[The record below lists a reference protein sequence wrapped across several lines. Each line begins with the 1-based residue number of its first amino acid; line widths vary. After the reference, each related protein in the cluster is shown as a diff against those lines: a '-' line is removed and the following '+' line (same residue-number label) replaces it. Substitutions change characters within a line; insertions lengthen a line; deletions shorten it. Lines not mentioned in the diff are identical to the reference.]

1 MVSIDS
7 MRWTLLCSLAV
18 AATGCFSPD
27 VPLDTDGPESGTDGL
42 ETESASGQATDSNS
56 GTGTSNGPG
65 GTMESGDPTTDGE
78 TDPSGDTDP
87 AGDEPPQIESFSVN
101 DSQTPEDVTQS
112 SLVRL
117 SAEVSDDVGV
127 ASVEF
132 FDGEMSVGTATEA
145 PYEVEV
151 LVTSS
156 DSGGHVYTARATDTV
171 DQEATSD
178 EVQLFV
184 DVTGGEVVATNEGL
198 FEGEQAFGV
207 FGGMTA
213 ISSDLVVLAGAVG
226 TDIENPESAVVTL
239 DAQLTQISST
249 TLAATVP
256 SAPVAFEVDRVLLP
270 ATRILGSMATPDGI
284 EVTTSWRYEVLDSS
298 VGELIPAAALQFA
311 GGNDLVGAHATRL
324 ANGGFALATSP
335 TTVSGFEADLDVDIW
350 EHNLG
355 VAAGEGAFV
364 TSSASLPDGSIVL
377 GISSSDGCQ
386 GTVADSCLRKVNSD
400 GTPAWTLGL
409 QSTPQQGGLAWD
421 SQSGVF
427 YSERVDGGL
436 RVVHIDENA
445 DELASRVLTFAN
457 PLSTLGAYAAPDFQG
472 GVVFAFATG
481 QQQNDGVIAGEV
493 GTLMRLDAGL
503 DELWRANGV
512 GPGSRP
518 LATSTHPSGHLYV
531 AGIEPDADGPT
542 VFGVR
547 GDIWVAR
554 ADL

>member
-18 AATGCFSPD
+18 ATTGCFSPD

-184 DVTGGEVVATNEGL
+184 DVTGGEIVDINEGL
-198 FEGEQAFGV
+198 LEGCVTVGQFGGIAVVSDDRFAISATGCDLNSTALLFDSSLEVVSSDVLEGIARPPTTTGDGLVVVPTGALVGGMPVWHYNVFDPQLGNVDAGAGLLFSGVGQAVPAAEVLPSGV
-207 FGGMTA
+207 FVARSATEVAVLEPDFDADIWVDDLGLGGEDGV
-213 ISSDLVVLAGAVG
+213 IG
-226 TDIENPESAVVTL
+226 
-239 DAQLTQISST
+239 ST
-249 TLAATVP
+249 TTDEFGNL
-256 SAPVAFEVDRVLLP
+256 F
-270 ATRILGSMATPDGI
+270 IHLGSDACPGSADNCLLKYDPSGAREWTRGTQSGTFYGGLAPSGDGG
-284 EVTTSWRYEVLDSS
+284 VFDASFTDT
-298 VGELIPAAALQFA
+298 GF
-311 GGNDLVGAHATRL
+311 LVGRRNEDGDEVASQLLT
-324 ANGGFALATSP
+324 FAEDRSTFP
-335 TTVSGFEADLDVDIW
+335 RITAD
-350 EHNLG
+350 G
-355 VAAGEGAFV
+355 
-364 TSSASLPDGSIVL
+364 
-377 GISSSDGCQ
+377 
-386 GTVADSCLRKVNSD
+386 
-400 GTPAWTLGL
+400 
-409 QSTPQQGGLAWD
+409 QGGLVLVAAY
-421 SQSGVF
+421 GA
-427 YSERVDGGL
+427 
-436 RVVHIDENA
+436 IDNMGQVPE
-445 DELASRVLTFAN
+445 DESVML
-457 PLSTLGAYAAPDFQG
+457 
-472 GVVFAFATG
+472 
-481 QQQNDGVIAGEV
+481 
-493 GTLMRLDAGL
+493 RLDRNL
-503 DELWRANGV
+503 ETLWEV
-512 GPGSRP
+512 TDLGPGQSR
-518 LATSTHPSGHLYV
+518 AV
-531 AGIEPDADGPT
+531 ALRSDSLGRLLVVGLEFAEASPT
-542 VFGVR
+542 LFASEGLT
-547 GDIWVAR
+547 WVA
-554 ADL
+554 AVNL